1 MLNIIHPYTFHVSSD
16 TLKIGGDPEFSE
28 RNKEVSSFI
37 RECIDNK
44 VKVAC
49 HFIRDGNPFTPFMTE
64 ISIKSDPNL
73 RLLLGKGIS
82 KLYTT
87 AGGIPVP
94 DEKPEEIDDKIW
106 EWIEKNMTSK
116 SQLRRRIGKSKNL
129 FFIGGMLESCVANVA
144 NYCHQNYREKEL
156 SLFYIPE
163 FCIVSDESLLNKVM
177 PKFEEMDFNPISAY
191 EAFEI
196 LKKS

>member
-16 TLKIGGDPEFSE
+16 TLKIGGGPEFID
-28 RNKEVSSFI
+28 RNKEVSLFI

-49 HFIRDGNPFTPFMTE
+49 HFIRDGNPFNPLMTE

-106 EWIEKNMTSK
+106 AWIEKNMTSR
-116 SQLRRRIGKSKNL
+116 SQFGSKIGKSKNL
-129 FFIGGMLESCVANVA
+129 IFVGGMLESCVANVA
-144 NYCHQNYREKEL
+144 NYCHQNYREKDL
-156 SLFYIPE
+156 NLFYIPE
-163 FCIVSDESLLNKVM
+163 FCIVHDNIYLEKLM
-177 PKFEEMDFNPISAY
+177 PEFEEMNFNPISAY
-191 EAFEI
+191 DAFEI